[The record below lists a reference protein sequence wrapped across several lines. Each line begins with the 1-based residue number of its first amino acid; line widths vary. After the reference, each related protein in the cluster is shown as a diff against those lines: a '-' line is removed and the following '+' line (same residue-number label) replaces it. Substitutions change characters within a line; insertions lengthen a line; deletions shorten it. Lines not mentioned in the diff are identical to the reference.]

1 MSSPSSSSRCCFL
14 FPWMCDFCH
23 VFFYFSHDI
32 GVYSHCFYFSEP
44 TENRFTREI
53 ISHRCHLK
61 VLYLFMVLECVFHSF
76 KIGFLFGMFGSG
88 LLNTVF
94 PEGWGFFFLLT
105 FWRLRHG
112 LFVMFFICLFSCI
125 YSTHPRLFWGVSKR
139 LVLSPWVQNVI
150 TYTNAA

>member
-94 PEGWGFFFLLT
+94 PEGWGFFFCLHFGGSGTVYLLC
-105 FWRLRHG
+105 F
-112 LFVMFFICLFSCI
+112 LFVYLVVFILPTPDYFGEFRNDWFSLLEF
-125 YSTHPRLFWGVSKR
+125 RML
-139 LVLSPWVQNVI
+139 
-150 TYTNAA
+150 